1 MVFAADVISQQ
12 HFWDEN
18 IGGKGLKLKK
28 EIPIYFV
35 PRLNGHFPII
45 PL

>member
-1 MVFAADVISQQ
+1 MVFAADIISQQ

-28 EIPIYFV
+28 IEIFSV
-35 PRLNGHFPII
+35 PRLNDHFPII
-45 PL
+45 AL